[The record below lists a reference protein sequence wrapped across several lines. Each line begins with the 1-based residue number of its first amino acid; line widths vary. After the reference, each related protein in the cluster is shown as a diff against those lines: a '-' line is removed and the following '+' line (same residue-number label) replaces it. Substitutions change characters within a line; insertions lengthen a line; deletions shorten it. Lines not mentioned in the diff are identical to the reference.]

1 MTGADE
7 KPTGS
12 TGNGSR
18 GEPLEPGAQL
28 YYLYTEGRRV
38 NPRTFPREVVL
49 AIVALVFTI
58 QYQHSVLVKKTMKAN
73 VCPSGRDIRNGVI
86 IIFSQNHL
94 QAVG

>member
-7 KPTGS
+7 IAYRFDRERLAGRTAG
-12 TGNGSR
+12 
-18 GEPLEPGAQL
+18 PGAQL

-73 VCPSGRDIRNGVI
+73 VCPAGRDIRNGVI

-94 QAVG
+94 QAAG